1 MNKTKQ
7 NKKQNATKQNRVWS
21 IPFSCLEELGTFA
34 SFSLPKFNVCFA
46 WNVIAV
52 LWLTCTCFLSPNNL
66 PWNLFPD
73 LVQTH
78 KTLSASHLSTQR
90 PTDLPGQPLEDSFLS
105 PGELFHFQSFQISL
119 CTCTSLTALL
129 SVPWL
134 CCPWSFEGWHES
146 PDPFPVGQTEVVNFC
161 SLHPGW
167 I

>member
-66 PWNLFPD
+66 PW
-73 LVQTH
+73 
-78 KTLSASHLSTQR
+78 
-90 PTDLPGQPLEDSFLS
+90 
-105 PGELFHFQSFQISL
+105 IY
-119 CTCTSLTALL
+119 SLTWCRHTKPCLLPIFPPRDPLTCLGSLWKIHSSAQENCFISRVFRFLCAHVPVWQHYCLSLGCVARDLLKDDMRALI
-129 SVPWL
+129 
-134 CCPWSFEGWHES
+134 
-146 PDPFPVGQTEVVNFC
+146 PFLLVK
-161 SLHPGW
+161 LR
-167 I
+167 